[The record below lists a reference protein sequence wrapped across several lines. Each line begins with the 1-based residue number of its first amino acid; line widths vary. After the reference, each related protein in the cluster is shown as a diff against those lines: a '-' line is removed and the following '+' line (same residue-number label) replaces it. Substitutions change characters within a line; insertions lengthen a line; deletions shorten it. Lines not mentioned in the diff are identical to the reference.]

1 MNQQISVLE
10 EKMSVVH
17 SPYFQGDAGVNTE
30 LSAMNLKPFLRNA
43 QSSSGSLGM
52 LDASLFEFG
61 QSTEKPSHTDGFEV
75 DMNLPFPIKLHYIL
89 SQPNYH
95 DCITW
100 LPHGRAWK
108 VTNQKLFEGKVIPR
122 FFRSDKMASFM
133 RQVNG
138 WAFNRIT
145 EGTDVNAYYH
155 EVSFLPALLVP
166 ECVDIVTVTNKTFS
180 FQRCFFV
187 ESQICALL

>member
-1 MNQQISVLE
+1 
-10 EKMSVVH
+10 MSVVH
-17 SPYFQGDAGVNTE
+17 SPYFPGDAGDIAERSTI
-30 LSAMNLKPFLRNA
+30 NLKPFLGNA
-43 QSSSGSLGM
+43 QSSSGPLGM
-52 LDASLFEFG
+52 LDASLFKVG
-61 QSTEKPSHTDGFEV
+61 QSTEKPNHAGGFEV

-89 SQPNYH
+89 SQPNLH

-108 VTNQKLFEGKVIPR
+108 VTNQKVFEAKVIPR

-155 EVSFLPALLVP
+155 EVSFLPALLIP
-166 ECVDIVTVTNKTFS
+166 ESVDIVIVTNKTS
-180 FQRCFFV
+180 CFQRCFFV
-187 ESQICALL
+187 ESQICPLL